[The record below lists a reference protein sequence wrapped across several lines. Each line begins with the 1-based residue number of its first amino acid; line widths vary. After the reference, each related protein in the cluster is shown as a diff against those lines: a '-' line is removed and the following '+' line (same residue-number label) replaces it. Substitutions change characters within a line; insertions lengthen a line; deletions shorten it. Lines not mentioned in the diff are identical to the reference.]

1 MLRSMTGFGAAS
13 GQVEGVEYAVEI
25 RSVNNRYYK
34 SSIKLPDE
42 MAGVEPEIEKL
53 LRESLSRGHVTVSV
67 RMRLGDEQAAG
78 QVNVAALNRYVDQL
92 RMIEIEGNAT
102 MRIDLASLLLLPGVC
117 SSPAAEDLCLRT
129 KDGLVAL
136 VQSALAALVA
146 MRKNEGDALRK
157 DLLDNCRILD
167 EQLAVVAARSPA
179 VVTDYQQRLTARVQD
194 LTRAGKIDIDQAM
207 LAREI
212 AIFAERSDINEEIS
226 RLSGHVEQFRAAMAS
241 GEPAGRKLDFL
252 AQEMLREAN
261 TIASKA
267 NDGEIARSA
276 VEMKTAIDRIKEQVQ
291 NAE

>member
-1 MLRSMTGFGAAS
+1 MTGFGAAS
-13 GQVEGVEYAVEI
+13 GQVDGVEYAVEI

-34 SSIKLPDE
+34 SSIRLPDE
-42 MAGVEPEIEKL
+42 VASVEPEIEKL
-53 LRESLSRGHVTVSV
+53 LHDNLTRGAVTVSA
-67 RMRLGDEQAAG
+67 RMRLGAEQAAG
-78 QVNVAALNRYVDQL
+78 QVNITALTSYVEQL
-92 RMIEIEGNAT
+92 KMIEIEANPT

-117 SSPAAEDLCLRT
+117 TSPAVEDICLRT

-136 VQSALAALVA
+136 VRSALAALVT
-146 MRKNEGDALRK
+146 MRQNEGEALRK
-157 DLLDNCRILD
+157 DLMDNCKVLD
-167 EQLAVVAARSPA
+167 EQLAVVTKRAPS
-179 VVTDYQQRLTARVQD
+179 VVTDYQVRLMARVQD
-194 LTRAGKIDIDQAM
+194 LTRAGKVDIDETM
-207 LAREI
+207 LAREV

-226 RLSGHVEQFRAAMAS
+226 RLTGHVEQFRAAMAS
-241 GEPAGRKLDFL
+241 AESAGRKLDFI